1 MDLSLK
7 ERDRIAGLR
16 QVKEGVLSA
25 AAGAS
30 RIGVTRRHFRRL
42 CRKFEAEGGDA
53 AVVHGLRGR
62 RSNRALP
69 RALRE
74 RVLEVASEPLY
85 RDFGPT
91 LLAEH
96 LERSFALRMSPDTLR
111 SWMMEAGLCKRQRRR
126 ARHRSR
132 RPRRA
137 ALGELEQWDSS
148 VHAWLEDRA
157 VGDQVLI
164 SIHDDATSRLMM
176 ARFVE
181 RDDGAE
187 NRRAIIGCLQRHGRP
202 LAVYT
207 DHAGHFGQWLTKK
220 EERTDTIISRALG
233 ELGVEVILAGSPQ
246 AKGRVERT
254 FGTAQDRLIKEM
266 RVAGISTPDSA
277 NRFLADYWLPF
288 WNERFAVEP
297 HDALDAHRPLPPGI
311 DLEALFAD
319 TETRKVARDFTI
331 RFKNR
336 YWQIPEREARG
347 IHPGDEVVVESRLG
361 GDLHFRLGHRYL
373 AVESLGRVRPQ
384 ATPTKPKP
392 AKARK
397 PGSKPPKPAP
407 DHPWRKQIQASAR
420 MAMARR
426 ARRLTEETAR
436 NNGRPAEP
444 PDAVPASVADGR
456 GPRGKSDGDA
466 EPA

>member
-7 ERDRIAGLR
+7 ERDRISVLR

-25 AAGAS
+25 AAGAA

-42 CRKFEAEGGDA
+42 RRKFEAEGDA

-69 RALRE
+69 RGFRE
-74 RVLEVASEPLY
+74 RALEVAREPLY

-96 LERSFALRMSPDTLR
+96 LERSFALRVSPDTLR
-111 SWMMEAGLCKRQRRR
+111 GWMMEAGLWKRQRRR
-126 ARHRSR
+126 AKHRSR

-157 VGDQVLI
+157 AGDQVLI

-187 NRRAIIGCLQRHGRP
+187 NRRAIIGYLQRHGRP

-207 DHAGHFGQWLTKK
+207 DHAGHFGQWLAKK

-266 RVAGISTPDSA
+266 RVAGISTLDAA
-277 NRFLADYWLPF
+277 NRFLADSWVPF
-288 WNERFAVEP
+288 WNERFVVAP
-297 HDALDAHRPLPPGI
+297 QSALDAHRPLPPGI
-311 DLEALFAD
+311 DLEALFAE
-319 TETRKVARDFTI
+319 TETRKVARDFII

-347 IHPGDEVVVESRLG
+347 VRPGDEVVVERRLC
-361 GDLHFRLGHRYL
+361 GDIHFRIGQRYL
-373 AVESLGRVRPQ
+373 AVESLGRARPP
-384 ATPTKPKP
+384 ATPTKTQP
-392 AKARK
+392 AKPRK
-397 PGSKPPKPAP
+397 PGSKPPKPPP
-407 DHPWRKQIQASAR
+407 DHPWRKQIHGGAR

-426 ARRLTEETAR
+426 DKRLAEQEAAR
-436 NNGRPAEP
+436 NGRPADL
-444 PDAVPASVADGR
+444 PDAGLASGADGR
-456 GPRGKSDGDA
+456 GPRRKSDAGSV
-466 EPA
+466 

>member
-7 ERDRIAGLR
+7 ERDRISVLR
-16 QVKEGVLSA
+16 QVKEGVLSVAVGA
-25 AAGAS
+25 A
-30 RIGVTRRHFRRL
+30 RLGVTRRHFRRL
-42 CRKFEAEGGDA
+42 RRKFEAEGDA

-69 RALRE
+69 RGFRE
-74 RVLEVASEPLY
+74 RALEVAREPLY

-96 LERSFALRMSPDTLR
+96 LERSFALRVSPDTLR
-111 SWMMEAGLCKRQRRR
+111 GWMMEAGLWKRQRRR
-126 ARHRSR
+126 AKHRSR

-157 VGDQVLI
+157 AGDQVLI

-176 ARFVE
+176 TRFVE

-187 NRRAIIGCLQRHGRP
+187 NRRAIIGYLQRHGRP

-207 DHAGHFGQWLTKK
+207 DHAGHFGQWLAKK

-266 RVAGISTPDSA
+266 RVAGISTLDAA
-277 NRFLADYWLPF
+277 NRFLADSWVPF
-288 WNERFAVEP
+288 WNKRFVVEP
-297 HDALDAHRPLPPGI
+297 ENALDAHRPLPAGI
-311 DLEALFAD
+311 DLEALFAE
-319 TETRKVARDFTI
+319 TETRKVARDFII

-336 YWQIPEREARG
+336 YWQIPEQEARG
-347 IHPGDEVVVESRLG
+347 VRPGDEVVVERRLC
-361 GDLHFRLGHRYL
+361 GDIHFRIGQRYL
-373 AVESLGRVRPQ
+373 AVESLGRAGPPT
-384 ATPTKPKP
+384 TPTKTQRAKP
-392 AKARK
+392 RK

-407 DHPWRKQIQASAR
+407 DHPWRKQNHANAQ
-420 MAMARR
+420 MATARR
-426 ARRLTEETAR
+426 DQRLAEEAARS
-436 NNGRPAEP
+436 NGKPAEP
-444 PDAVPASVADGR
+444 PHAGLASGADGR
-456 GPRGKSDGDA
+456 GPRRKSDAGSV
-466 EPA
+466 

>member
-1 MDLSLK
+1 MDLNLK
-7 ERDRIAGLR
+7 ERDRISVLR
-16 QVKEGVLSA
+16 QVSEGVLSA
-25 AAGAS
+25 AAGAA
-30 RIGVTRRHFRRL
+30 RVGVTRRHFRRL
-42 CRKFEAEGGDA
+42 RRKFEAEGDA

-69 RALRE
+69 PEFRE
-74 RVLEVASEPLY
+74 RALEVAVDPLY

-96 LERSFALRMSPDTLR
+96 LERSFALRVSPDTLR
-111 SWMMEAGLCKRQRRR
+111 GWMMEAGLWKRRRKR

-132 RPRRA
+132 RPRRSA
-137 ALGELEQWDSS
+137 FGELEQWDSS

-157 VGDQVLI
+157 AGDQVLI

-187 NRRAIIGCLQRHGRP
+187 NRRAIIGYLQRHGRP

-207 DHAGHFGQWLTKK
+207 DHAGHFGQWLAKK

-246 AKGRVERT
+246 AKGRVERA

-266 RVAGISTPDSA
+266 RVAGVSTLGAA
-277 NRFLADYWLPF
+277 NRFLAECWVPF

-297 HDALDAHRPLPPGI
+297 RDARDAHRPLPPGI
-311 DLEALFAD
+311 DLEALFAE
-319 TETRKVARDFTI
+319 TATRKVAHDFTI

-336 YWQIPEREARG
+336 YWQIPEREACG
-347 IHPGDEVVVESRLG
+347 IRPGAEVVVERRLC
-361 GDLHFRLGHRYL
+361 GDLHFRTGRRYL
-373 AVESLGRVRPQ
+373 AVESLGRARPP
-384 ATPTKPKP
+384 ARP
-392 AKARK
+392 AKPQPAKPGK

-407 DHPWRKQIQASAR
+407 DHPWRRQIHASAR

-426 ARRLTEETAR
+426 DQRLAEEAARS
-436 NNGRPAEP
+436 NGRPAEL
-444 PDAVPASVADGR
+444 PDAELASVADGR
-456 GPRGKSDGDA
+456 ARRQKSDE
-466 EPA
+466 EPE